1 MDLFENSVVTT
12 EHLDSAGETVYLT
25 KFGFGDHFTD
35 KCNIDPASFLSL
47 SSYDPTTDCP
57 MGDTA
62 TVVSELANSKDRPV
76 GIKFESST
84 GTQLGVWDR

>member
-25 KFGFGDHFTD
+25 KFGFGDQIAD
-35 KCNIDPASFLSL
+35 KCNIDAASFLIP
-47 SSYDPTTDCP
+47 YDPTTDCP

-62 TVVSELANSKDRPV
+62 TVVSE
-76 GIKFESST
+76 FEN
-84 GTQLGVWDR
+84 